1 LKLLDLTARI
11 FDLVVH
17 LEAFRTAHEPA
28 AEDEEAPLEAAG
40 VLHGSLGAIVHAAC
54 VLNLLV
60 DAGQRLAPAAAL
72 SAGELLLQLH
82 AADLVVAVLGERVA
96 CHAGGGSAAQRKNGK
111 TTVAAA
117 DAAHRR
123 SVRKLVTGVQVLAF
137 PNE

>member
-1 LKLLDLTARI
+1 MKLLDLTPCI
-11 FDLVVH
+11 LDLVVH
-17 LEAFRTAHEPA
+17 LEAFRTAYEPA
-28 AEDEEAPLEAAG
+28 AEDEEAPLKATG
-40 VLHGSLGAIVHAAC
+40 VLHGSLGAIVDAAR

-72 SAGELLLQLH
+72 GAGELLLQLH

-96 CHAGGGSAAQRKNGK
+96 CHAGDGSAAQRKNGK
-111 TTVAAA
+111 TTGAA